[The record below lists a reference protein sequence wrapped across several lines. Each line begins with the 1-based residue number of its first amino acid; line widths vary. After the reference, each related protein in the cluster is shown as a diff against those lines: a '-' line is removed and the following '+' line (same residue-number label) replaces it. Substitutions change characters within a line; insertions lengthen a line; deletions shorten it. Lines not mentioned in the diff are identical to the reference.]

1 MNKKFTISFAL
12 IIIALLVCGYI
23 ISKQQRTM
31 RRKLASAHAIMAMQD
46 AALKAAQDALTKS
59 LENDD
64 TTKVA
69 QTNDATQ
76 VVSDAT
82 NLLNETDIPNNAA
95 TQTESNA
102 TNSAA
107 EIIANNNDATYTT
120 GIENDTAASELP
132 PIDPQTDAENSDNA

>member
-23 ISKQQRTM
+23 ISRQQRTM

-69 QTNDATQ
+69 QTNDAAQ

-82 NLLNETDIPNNAA
+82 NILIETDTPNNAA

-102 TNSAA
+102 TNSAS

-120 GIENDTAASELP
+120 DIENDTAASELP

>member
-31 RRKLASAHAIMAMQD
+31 RRKLILAYLKIEKQD
-46 AALKAAQDALTKS
+46 AELKAAQDALTKL

-76 VVSDAT
+76 VISDAT
-82 NLLNETDIPNNAA
+82 NLLNETDTSNNAA
-95 TQTESNA
+95 TQIENNA
-102 TNSAA
+102 TNLAA
-107 EIIANNNDATYTT
+107 EIIGNNNDATYTT
-120 GIENDTAASELP
+120 DIENDVAASELP